1 MFLMKEQNETL
12 EEQTSEVEIAN
23 LPEKKIII
31 QNNNNEDDQRSWKKN
46 GGKDWKDAI
55 NILKRLERTKE
66 QTTRDV
72 QYNNGNEKYIW
83 RN

>member
-46 GGKDWKDAI
+46 GGKD
-55 NILKRLERTKE
+55 
-66 QTTRDV
+66 
-72 QYNNGNEKYIW
+72 
-83 RN
+83 